1 MFDLLQFI
9 VERWPYDVSAT
20 GLIIIENPNFQIT
33 EQAYLD
39 FRNSW
44 ETPVTLQTAV
54 GDCACLS
61 LPNQPISV
69 HGKHYS
75 PECVACNHSI
85 CRENMHGY

>member
-20 GLIIIENPNFQIT
+20 GLMEIENQNFQIT

-54 GDCACLS
+54 GDYAC
-61 LPNQPISV
+61 
-69 HGKHYS
+69 
-75 PECVACNHSI
+75 
-85 CRENMHGY
+85 

>member
-20 GLIIIENPNFQIT
+20 ALMVIENQNFQIT

-39 FRNSW
+39 FRNYW

-54 GDCACLS
+54 GGCAC
-61 LPNQPISV
+61 
-69 HGKHYS
+69 
-75 PECVACNHSI
+75 
-85 CRENMHGY
+85 

>member
-20 GLIIIENPNFQIT
+20 ALMVIENQNFQIT

-39 FRNSW
+39 FRNYW

-54 GDCACLS
+54 GDCAC
-61 LPNQPISV
+61 
-69 HGKHYS
+69 
-75 PECVACNHSI
+75 
-85 CRENMHGY
+85 

>member
-20 GLIIIENPNFQIT
+20 GLMEIENQNFQIT

-44 ETPVTLQTAV
+44 ETPVTLRTAV
-54 GDCACLS
+54 GDCAS
-61 LPNQPISV
+61 
-69 HGKHYS
+69 
-75 PECVACNHSI
+75 
-85 CRENMHGY
+85 

>member
-20 GLIIIENPNFQIT
+20 GLIVIENQNFQIT

-39 FRNSW
+39 FRSSW

-54 GDCACLS
+54 GDCAC
-61 LPNQPISV
+61 
-69 HGKHYS
+69 
-75 PECVACNHSI
+75 
-85 CRENMHGY
+85 

>member
-20 GLIIIENPNFQIT
+20 GLMVIENQNFQIT

-54 GDCACLS
+54 GD
-61 LPNQPISV
+61 
-69 HGKHYS
+69 
-75 PECVACNHSI
+75 
-85 CRENMHGY
+85 